1 MTASPI
7 LKNWQVRKMIIN
19 FLLKKYSQNE
29 SALEQ
34 EPTSFLLL
42 RRKAA
47 LAELIAMDMRKRG
60 HHGNS

>member
-1 MTASPI
+1 MPAWIT
-7 LKNWQVRKMIIN
+7 LKNWQVRNMIIN

-47 LAELIAMDMRKRG
+47 LAELIAMDMKKNG
-60 HHGNS
+60 VFQEK

>member
-1 MTASPI
+1 
-7 LKNWQVRKMIIN
+7 MIIN
-19 FLLKKYSQNE
+19 FLLYKYSQNE

-47 LAELIAMDMRKRG
+47 LAELIAMDMKKNGVHR
-60 HHGNS
+60 